1 MFYSSI
7 NPDKWANA
15 TNLLC
20 VDEDGFSEVPCR
32 SKLQMVNNIHE
43 NGGTSENNSNQ
54 QQQQQQVAQHL
65 ICSDTNIKA
74 MIV

>member
-1 MFYSSI
+1 
-7 NPDKWANA
+7 
-15 TNLLC
+15 
-20 VDEDGFSEVPCR
+20 
-32 SKLQMVNNIHE
+32 MVNNIHE

>member
-43 NGGTSENNSNQ
+43 NGGTIVKIIAISNNNSNRWP
-54 QQQQQQVAQHL
+54 
-65 ICSDTNIKA
+65 NI
-74 MIV
+74 